1 MNIYTFRLTKKHI
14 VAGILLIT
22 ALAAL
27 LILLAPA
34 RSEAT
39 ASPVGIKTQD
49 DCVRWLAELGYAVS
63 EEDVQSRQVTIPKT
77 FDAVYETYNAMQ
89 RECGFDLQDYAGKKV
104 TLTTYRVTNYPC
116 DEPVLLDVLVYKRKV
131 VGGAVYTAAVDG
143 FMHGL
148 KPLAETGE

>member
-39 ASPVGIKTQD
+39 ASSVRIKTQE

-63 EEDVQSRQVTIPKT
+63 EEDVT

-89 RECGFDLQDYAGKKV
+89 RECGFDLQDYAGKRV

-148 KPLAETGE
+148 KPLSETGE